1 MITATETRKRARES
15 LKGKWGKAALIT
27 LCFALVEWLIGFVV
41 GLAEN
46 EDALSFIL
54 SIANVIIT
62 VPITFGIWYSF
73 MKLKRDE
80 DVGVFDFLKLGFS
93 NFKRSWKISLNILRK
108 LILPIICTFVASIIL
123 IIGCIATGVSIFN
136 SATNVV
142 NNNYSNYNNYYN
154 YDIDDDIDDDI
165 SSILAKNNISS
176 DTNFSLG
183 ALGGFGI
190 AFIVIGFVALMISYV
205 YTFIKS
211 LNYVLA
217 NFIAI
222 DNPDLEEKAAVEKSK
237 ELMTGNRGNYFV
249 LTLSFIG
256 WAILAVFTLCI
267 GFLWL
272 LPYIYVA
279 QICFYEH
286 LAGKYKDTAEV
297 EAEVINEN

>member
-154 YDIDDDIDDDI
+154 Y
-165 SSILAKNNISS
+165 
-176 DTNFSLG
+176 
-183 ALGGFGI
+183 
-190 AFIVIGFVALMISYV
+190 
-205 YTFIKS
+205 
-211 LNYVLA
+211 
-217 NFIAI
+217 
-222 DNPDLEEKAAVEKSK
+222 
-237 ELMTGNRGNYFV
+237 
-249 LTLSFIG
+249 
-256 WAILAVFTLCI
+256 
-267 GFLWL
+267 
-272 LPYIYVA
+272 
-279 QICFYEH
+279 
-286 LAGKYKDTAEV
+286 
-297 EAEVINEN
+297 